1 MEPQGA
7 LLDQPEI
14 TQFLFYPRKESGRKP
29 PGNAVDMDIPVE
41 NGIRIGVRL
50 YSTSSEKPHILF
62 FHGNG
67 EIAEDYDD
75 IGPVYTD
82 YGINFIVAD
91 YRGYGRSGG
100 VPGVSAMLK
109 DAHSVLLHILEWLKR
124 ENRTGKLWV
133 RGRSRGSPPAI

>member
-82 YGINFIVAD
+82 YGINFIVAENT
-91 YRGYGRSGG
+91 YQGYTRVVSSAGG
-100 VPGVSAMLK
+100 IGEAMLSRAFRKNRNQIVLAIKVGMKFGPEK
-109 DAHSVLLHILEWLKR
+109 DDLTPSH
-124 ENRTGKLWV
+124 
-133 RGRSRGSPPAI
+133 